1 MKRRFYFILTVPAL
15 YIALAPLFVMQRG
28 AARIGMPQAEHAVGI
43 VFGAGIKKD
52 NTPKDMLRDR
62 LIVAA
67 QQYRAGAIKKI
78 LVSGDNRFLNYN
90 EPDAM
95 ATYLI
100 DVEKIPATNIAR
112 DYAGRSTYE
121 TCARAHEIFGI
132 SSNTILISQAYHLPR
147 AIFICNSFGIQS
159 EGVSATLQP
168 YRGNRYFKFREFF
181 ATHKAILDVYILH
194 PDFIRGEKIEI

>member
-1 MKRRFYFILTVPAL
+1 MKRRLYFIFIIPAL

-28 AARIGMPQAEHAVGI
+28 AARIGMPQTVHAVGI
-43 VFGAGIKKD
+43 VFGAGIKTD

-67 QQYRAGAIKKI
+67 QQYRAGTIKKI

-100 DVEKIPATNIAR
+100 DVEKIPATDIAR

-121 TCARAHEIFGI
+121 TCARAHEIFNV
-132 SSNTILISQAYHLPR
+132 SDAILISQAYHLPR
-147 AIFICNSFGIQS
+147 AIFLCKSFGIQS

-181 ATHKAILDVYILH
+181 ATHKAILDMYILH